1 MGETLDSIVMRR
13 VRRVTDLCARMTYV
27 SGLPVIASGDHALA
41 SADCASGRWPY
52 RRRYE
57 MSSSS
62 SPHSAPRHGRHGSV
76 DRGLRRWRQ
85 RERDSAAEPLLI
97 KLGVRS
103 ELNR

>member
-62 SPHSAPRHGRHGSV
+62 PPHSAPRHGRHGSSV
-76 DRGLRRWRQ
+76 RGLRGGDQ
-85 RERDSAAEPLLI
+85 RGGEGPAEPLLI
-97 KLGVRS
+97 KL
-103 ELNR
+103 